1 MDLSKKYQTDRIV
14 IKNFDKGDWLC
25 AVCWNAH
32 KDPVDIAVFY
42 DSNKDIYTIT
52 FHFCGKGNEGLKK
65 ALLNIDASSLK
76 EFYSRAT
83 SLGLEK
89 Y

>member
-25 AVCWNAH
+25 AVCWNAY

-42 DSNKDIYTIT
+42 DTATKIFILVL
-52 FHFCGKGNEGLKK
+52 FIFAAK
-65 ALLNIDASSLK
+65 AMRD
-76 EFYSRAT
+76 
-83 SLGLEK
+83 
-89 Y
+89 